1 MEHASAVKRDS
12 VLADGERKRALVA
25 MLIASFLTT
34 FMTSALNLSIPSLEI
49 YYDATASAISWV
61 VSSYTMFIAAM
72 SLPFGRLA
80 DSVGHRPVFLLGVL
94 GFGITSVACVFSQ
107 ALGFMIFFR
116 ALQGAS
122 AAMMFA
128 TNNSILIS
136 IYPQEVRGRMLGLS
150 TAATY
155 IGLTTGPIVGGFLDA
170 HLGWQAVFI
179 AGILFT
185 IVTFALSF
193 RAVPKDGRRPEA
205 AQKGSV
211 DIAGIGLYI
220 AMILLSLYGLTN
232 FAAIN
237 PAKLLF
243 AGGLAIGVIF
253 ILIEKRATNPVL
265 RVSLFTENR
274 IFLFSGLAALL
285 NYSATYAI
293 SYGLSLYLQLVKGM
307 PADRA
312 GIVLI
317 AMPIVQAIFSP
328 RMGALS
334 DRIRPSVLASTGM
347 GLDVL
352 ALFAMSRM
360 TEDTSLI
367 FLIAALAVAGLGI
380 AMFVSPNT
388 NAMMNCVAKDEYG
401 VANSIIA
408 TMRTYG
414 QSSGMAIF
422 NIVTILVLGSGSLEQ
437 ASAGAMVHLIS
448 AAFLVFAVVC
458 AVGLFFSLAREKK

>member
-1 MEHASAVKRDS
+1 MNEMKAMTEN
-12 VLADGERKRALVA
+12 ERKRALVA

-34 FMTSALNLSIPSLEI
+34 FMTSALNLSIPSLET
-49 YYDATASAISWV
+49 YYDATASVISWV

-72 SLPFGRLA
+72 SLPFGKLA
-80 DSVGHRPVFLLGVL
+80 DTVGHRSVFLAGVL
-94 GFGITSVACVFSQ
+94 GFGITSVACIFSP

-136 IYPQEVRGRMLGLS
+136 IYPAEVRGRMLGLS

-170 HLGWQAVFI
+170 HLGWQAVFA

-185 IVTFALSF
+185 VVTFALSL
-193 RAVPKDGRRPEA
+193 RAVPKDGRRPDA
-205 AQKGSV
+205 VSKGTV
-211 DIAGIGLYI
+211 DVLGIGLYI

-232 FAAIN
+232 FAATN
-237 PAKLLF
+237 LSKLLF
-243 AGGLAIGVIF
+243 AVGLAIGVIF
-253 ILIEKRATNPVL
+253 ILMENRAANPVL

-317 AMPIVQAIFSP
+317 AMPIIQAIFSP

-347 GLDVL
+347 GLDAL

-360 TEDTSLI
+360 TEDTSLV

-388 NAMMNCVAKDEYG
+388 NAMMNCVTKEEYG

-422 NIVTILVLGSGSLEQ
+422 NIVTVLVLGSGSLEQ
-437 ASAGAMVHLIS
+437 ASAVSMVNLIAM
-448 AAFLVFAVVC
+448 AFLVFAAVC
-458 AVGLFFSLAREKK
+458 VVGLFFSLAREKK